1 MKENGLVSTYTV
13 KQYKVHKQICNND
26 KIDNKLK
33 RNFNQEE
40 RMKVIVSDLTYANV
54 VGKWNYICLMLDLY
68 NREIVGYA
76 AGKHKDADL
85 VRKAITTIKYD
96 LNKIE
101 IFHTDRGNE
110 FKNVMY
116 KMLENIL
123 YLNKI
128 EISERLYYLNLI
140 DAELNTQR
148 TMIRIM
154 FKSRWID
161 EKKYKVSME
170 LLYEI
175 GKIVGGLIKFYA
187 KNNKKSV

>member
-1 MKENGLVSTYTV
+1 MSEQKNELILIPKNEKYMEYMLQV
-13 KQYKVHKQICNND
+13 IL
-26 KIDNKLK
+26 KLPRTEK
-33 RNFNQEE
+33 FN
-40 RMKVIVSDLTYANV
+40 I
-54 VGKWNYICLMLDLY
+54 
-68 NREIVGYA
+68 
-76 AGKHKDADL
+76 
-85 VRKAITTIKYD
+85 
-96 LNKIE
+96 
-101 IFHTDRGNE
+101 GNE
-110 FKNVMY
+110 FKNIMY

-128 EISERLYYLNLI
+128 EISKRLYYLNLI

-154 FKSRWID
+154 FKSYWID

-187 KNNKKSV
+187 KNNKKYV

>member
-1 MKENGLVSTYTV
+1 MSEQKNELILIPKYEKYMEYMLQVLL
-13 KQYKVHKQICNND
+13 
-26 KIDNKLK
+26 KLPRTEK
-33 RNFNQEE
+33 FN
-40 RMKVIVSDLTYANV
+40 I
-54 VGKWNYICLMLDLY
+54 
-68 NREIVGYA
+68 
-76 AGKHKDADL
+76 
-85 VRKAITTIKYD
+85 
-96 LNKIE
+96 
-101 IFHTDRGNE
+101 GNE

-128 EISERLYYLNLI
+128 EISKRLYYLNLI

-170 LLYEI
+170 
-175 GKIVGGLIKFYA
+175 
-187 KNNKKSV
+187 

>member
-1 MKENGLVSTYTV
+1 MSQQKDELILIPKYEKYMEYMLQV
-13 KQYKVHKQICNND
+13 IL
-26 KIDNKLK
+26 KLPRTEK
-33 RNFNQEE
+33 FN
-40 RMKVIVSDLTYANV
+40 I
-54 VGKWNYICLMLDLY
+54 
-68 NREIVGYA
+68 
-76 AGKHKDADL
+76 
-85 VRKAITTIKYD
+85 
-96 LNKIE
+96 
-101 IFHTDRGNE
+101 GNE

-128 EISERLYYLNLI
+128 EISKRLYYLNLI

-148 TMIRIM
+148 TMIKIM